1 MSSVDKDVAP
11 LEPLIVRSLDPE
23 LDIVQ
28 WVNDFPRDASD
39 ETFVRLLRSH
49 QSKKLRTGCTRL
61 GLHPQADPQTN
72 HNDGCIK
79 LLTQYRRARIRGEVF
94 TGTTK
99 QKTGTG
105 NVGIEVEGRTKH
117 CGFRLANVM
126 FSPTFFLRMVES
138 GVLPS
143 TGLKVDPV
151 GGRVKF
157 WREVAAAYASEN
169 PQLNVVVGQSGRY
182 DGIDPKL
189 APHHSAAKLCAIWKD
204 MTTRYEESLARWKQ
218 LGTGRAG
225 FTHFCG
231 DFLDGLYLHDWLQIR
246 PIQVDPEQLRTVKR
260 PRTDDVQQSNENT
273 SVGAG
278 SPQEQTR
285 VERHNFL
292 TPHEVEAATQSTASS
307 SDETRDSAVNPDAI
321 PASGQRQLFSMRQRR
336 ILPRVDP
343 SRVDVPR
350 HIGQTGVEQVPAQ
363 RQSPRTLEE
372 RLLRVLDA
380 NAEQRHVNKY
390 DGVIYSSQAV
400 RDTMSAIEALK
411 RGRFDRAVIAQAE
424 ESMDAI
430 VKVWL
435 GELDKAGHGRVD
447 W

>member
-1 MSSVDKDVAP
+1 
-11 LEPLIVRSLDPE
+11 
-23 LDIVQ
+23 
-28 WVNDFPRDASD
+28 
-39 ETFVRLLRSH
+39 
-49 QSKKLRTGCTRL
+49 
-61 GLHPQADPQTN
+61 
-72 HNDGCIK
+72 
-79 LLTQYRRARIRGEVF
+79 
-94 TGTTK
+94 
-99 QKTGTG
+99 
-105 NVGIEVEGRTKH
+105 
-117 CGFRLANVM
+117 M

-204 MTTRYEESLARWKQ
+204 MTTRYEESLARGKQ
-218 LGTGRAG
+218 LGTSRAG

-231 DFLDGLYLHDWLQIR
+231 DFLDGLYLQDWLQIR

-390 DGVIYSSQAV
+390 EGVIYSSQAV

-411 RGRFDRAVIAQAE
+411 RGRSGLESWTRLDTE
-424 ESMDAI
+424 EWI
-430 VKVWL
+430 ECVVRCLWYTRN
-435 GELDKAGHGRVD
+435 GRVESRD
-447 W
+447 TIHVQDFARERQPLFWSTRQRSRSTLKVRIIFWGIIRANSNSMTEEDR